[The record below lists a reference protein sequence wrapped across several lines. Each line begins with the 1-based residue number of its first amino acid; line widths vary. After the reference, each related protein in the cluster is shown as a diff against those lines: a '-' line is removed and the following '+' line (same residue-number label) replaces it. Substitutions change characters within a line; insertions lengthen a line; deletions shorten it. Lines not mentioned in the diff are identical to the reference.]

1 MLPEESDIYLLITRH
16 LAFQTSAAEDERLYA
31 WIAESPENERLFQ
44 QLRQVWLSGRGN
56 AEEEA
61 RAAGALTRLRTRL
74 ERETPSRT
82 RLKRWLAAAAVA
94 SIATAAASF
103 FLVTRRGPSVQDV
116 QRIADAGHSL
126 SFTMDDGTFV
136 CLAPGSRI
144 SYPAGSGKGE
154 RRVVLRGQA
163 YFEVTTNPHRPF
175 AVESGGIRTEVL
187 GTVFT
192 VSAFDNQAKLSVA
205 LLKGSVRVTDS
216 ARLFNCLLE
225 PNKELQY
232 DKRTRETSIRAID
245 AGDNVEGWTRRELH
259 FDNIT
264 LAGAASQLQAVYG
277 VKLVFQD
284 ADASDCRIWGSFKN
298 KPLDDIL
305 STISLAG
312 HIKFTQG
319 PDGTVFVSKI
329 K

>member
-31 WIAESPENERLFQ
+31 WIAKSPENERLFQ
-44 QLRQVWLSGRGN
+44 QLRKVWLSGRGN
-56 AEEEA
+56 TEEEA

-74 ERETPSRT
+74 EKETPSRT
-82 RLKRWLAAAAVA
+82 RKRWLATAAVA
-94 SIATAAASF
+94 SVVVAATL
-103 FLVTRRGPSVQDV
+103 FLVIRRGPSQTDV
-116 QRIADAGHSL
+116 QRVADAGHNL

-144 SYPAGSGKGE
+144 SYPAGPGKGE
-154 RRVVLRGQA
+154 RRMVLRGQA

-175 AVESGGIRTEVL
+175 VVESGGIRTEVL

-312 HIKFTQG
+312 HIRFTQG